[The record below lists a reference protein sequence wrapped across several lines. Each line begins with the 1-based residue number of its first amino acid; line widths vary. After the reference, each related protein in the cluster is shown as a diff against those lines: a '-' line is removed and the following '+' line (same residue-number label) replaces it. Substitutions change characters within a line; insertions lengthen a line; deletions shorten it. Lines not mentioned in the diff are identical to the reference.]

1 MKWNSILIAVLGLI
15 VVAAAALAFI
25 QMSSQDQAGTGDSGA
40 VRASATP
47 VPPPTRSDVL
57 DRFSVLREKINASGQ
72 SYGGAA
78 IQLIDS
84 EDVAMVY
91 IYKPVGLSDIAG
103 LLVSGFDALY
113 TTFDT
118 RDPLLVGVVDTTQKI
133 SAQQFKVD
141 IYALERSVV
150 AGYKGGNMTAQ
161 ELMKKALYVTPE
173 TTSLHPGN
181 NTTVK
186 KSVSL
191 NYNRPGNYT
200 PPSNRTMIFND
211 YLQQGGYANPAGFQA
226 GAMSDGTQA
235 VSVTM
240 PLKTGATTVERYAEI
255 ETVLKACAAGYG
267 DYDRYLISL
276 IPTQEGIYD
285 YYSVDA
291 SAAPA
296 IAFAN
301 GDISQYQL
309 YKAINMTY
317 YTK

>member
-25 QMSSQDQAGTGDSGA
+25 QMSSHNQAGTDDSGA
-40 VRASATP
+40 ARASATP
-47 VPPPTRSDVL
+47 LPPPTRSDVL
-57 DRFSVLREKINASGQ
+57 DRFGVLREKINASGQ

-78 IQLIDS
+78 VQLIDS
-84 EDVAMVY
+84 EEVAMVY
-91 IYKPVGLSDIAG
+91 IYKPVGLGDISG

-113 TTFDT
+113 STFDT
-118 RDPLLVGVVDTTQKI
+118 RDPLLVGIVDTTQKI

-141 IYALERSVV
+141 IYALERPII
-150 AGYKGGNMTAQ
+150 ADYLGGNMTAQ
-161 ELMKKALYVTPE
+161 ELMKAALYVTPE

-186 KSVSL
+186 KSVGM
-191 NYNRPGNYT
+191 NYNRSGNYT
-200 PPSNRTMIFND
+200 PPENRTMIFND

-226 GAMSDGTQA
+226 GAMSDGTKA

-240 PLKTGATTVERYAEI
+240 PLKTGATTDERYAEI

-267 DYDRYLISL
+267 DYDRYMISL
-276 IPTQEGIYD
+276 IPTQEGVYD

-291 SAAPA
+291 SASPA